1 MQLARNLCELF
12 EQIDI
17 NGDGTLE
24 WDEFTSYCVSQGL
37 ANDNSAA
44 DTITR
49 YKLQRAHH
57 CYKEGFDVIDN
68 MTSFVLNG
76 DEWDITKANII
87 RMARQKSKSTAT
99 KSSGDGKTASDDG
112 HGSGGNTSKKKMK
125 GGMTFVTCDRN
136 AIHKGTFSIRDPQT
150 GKLIERCGKG
160 VHKNSILAVCYIPC
174 MEYIVTSSSDL
185 TLGFWDSHK
194 HDLRQLMPVNEEM
207 HALHWVNAK
216 DAGLTIAGSNGVN
229 ADTNA
234 SMGSNSGTGESSG
247 EGSGGKN
254 SDGNHISSMAG
265 TLYTGGV
272 NGEITG
278 WDVVKM
284 FTEATLIGH
293 TDTVTAFLSIPTL
306 RLLVS
311 SSMDSTV
318 RIWNLR
324 SNAPLKVLRGHARG
338 VSSIAFSNEQRVLL
352 SCGFDHE
359 IFVWNPY
366 VETRTSGKLRG
377 HTCSVLSVTCVEG
390 TKEAISV
397 DMEGNMRIW
406 DLRTLMCVQTLTAH
420 EAEGGADNH
429 LYDHVHN
436 PNTPNPDMF
445 KDTNKKTGSNCLSWC
460 YVHHPA
466 GNRIMVATERHLR
479 VYAYDEVQDPRVADK
494 HVSNTLVYNPLTSSF
509 LTVGGQNCKNWDA
522 ATGKLLS
529 NFENIIEEDK
539 VEITAVCYD
548 DQYRQF
554 LLGDT
559 LGRIRMYQCA
569 NGQLLRDLVS
579 HSDGGEV
586 IAIMFNRVT
595 DCIYSSSSKGQL
607 IAQEDDG
614 EGTEEQDA
622 DGDAIVPPHNSMGD
636 NSGGGSGG
644 EGIGEDGDGDGDDT
658 HTDKNVGREAGEL
671 FRRTRHELVRF
682 FTRKYAPPC
691 EVTSLVQG
699 SALGLLAWGATDGD
713 VVIVDCVTGH
723 TEGVCIPATVE
734 STTLKARSPVTA
746 LTFLEPYPLLA
757 VSYGDGSIC
766 IWSVRPFYI
775 RQCPL
780 MIFYNY
786 KKPKIHV
793 SPALAASAPWVL
805 KRDVHPLG
813 ETVEVLKLCESQ
825 VLCVEDSCFSVSPF
839 FSLVTDVFYFYFGHD
854 PPPPPPPFRLG
865 RCR

>member
-37 ANDNSAA
+37 ANDLKTEGS
-44 DTITR
+44 IKR
-49 YKLQRAHH
+49 YKLLRSHH
-57 CYKEGFDVIDN
+57 CYNQGVGVVNN
-68 MTSFVLNG
+68 MATFILKG
-76 DEWDITKANII
+76 DEWNMAKANVL
-87 RMARQKSKSTAT
+87 RMARQNFKHKAVAT
-99 KSSGDGKTASDDG
+99 EGGSSND
-112 HGSGGNTSKKKMK
+112 NNNNNNNNNKKA

-136 AIHKGTFSIRDPQT
+136 AIHKGTFSMRDPRT
-150 GKLIERCGKG
+150 GKLVKRCGEG

-174 MEYIVTSSSDL
+174 MEYIVTSSADL

-207 HALHWVNAK
+207 LALHWVNSA
-216 DAGLTIAGSNGVN
+216 DAGIKNDNRNQDSHATNG
-229 ADTNA
+229 
-234 SMGSNSGTGESSG
+234 GSNSSSNGGGTTGG
-247 EGSGGKN
+247 GDNDKANKGKAGSIGQGQGRRRKASVLGKIH
-254 SDGNHISSMAG
+254 SKIRIG
-265 TLYTGGV
+265 TLYTGGISG
-272 NGEITG
+272 NITG
-278 WDVVKM
+278 WDVAHM
-284 FTEATLIGH
+284 FVDATLVGH
-293 TDTVTAFLSIPTL
+293 TDSVTSFLSIKSL

-338 VSSIAFSNEQRVLL
+338 ISSVAFSIEQRVLL

-397 DMEGNMRIW
+397 DVEGNMRIW
-406 DLRTLMCVQTLTAH
+406 DLRTLTCVQILADH
-420 EAEGGADNH
+420 EAAGSAGNH

-445 KDTNKKTGSNCLSWC
+445 KNVANATGGDCLSWC
-460 YVHHPA
+460 YIHHPD
-466 GNRIMVATERHLR
+466 GNRIMVATERYLR
-479 VYAYDEVQDPRVADK
+479 VYAYNEVDDPRVADIN
-494 HVSNTLVYNPLTSSF
+494 VSNSLVYNPLTSSF
-509 LTVGGQNCKNWDA
+509 LTAGGQSCKNWDA
-522 ATGKLLS
+522 VTGKLLHS
-529 NFENIIEEDK
+529 YDNIIEEDK

-586 IAIMFNRVT
+586 VAIMFNRVT
-595 DCIYSSSSKGQL
+595 DCIYSTSSKGQL

-614 EGTEEQDA
+614 EGTDEQNADENAIVPPLNPMADA
-622 DGDAIVPPHNSMGD
+622 DGDGND
-636 NSGGGSGG
+636 
-644 EGIGEDGDGDGDDT
+644 E
-658 HTDKNVGREAGEL
+658 NVGREAGEL
-671 FRRTRHELVRF
+671 FRMARHEVVST
-682 FTRKYAPPC
+682 FTRKAAPPC
-691 EVTSLVQG
+691 ETTALVQG
-699 SALGLLAWGATDGD
+699 PSLGLLAWGAVDGD
-713 VVIVDCVTGH
+713 VAIIDCVSGH
-723 TEGVCIPATVE
+723 TEGMCIAATIETDTQHV
-734 STTLKARSPVTA
+734 TKTPVTA

-757 VSYGDGSIC
+757 VAYGNGSIC

-780 MIFYNY
+780 MVFYNY
-786 KKPKIHV
+786 KKPKIHL
-793 SPALAASAPWVL
+793 SPALAASAPWIP
-805 KRDVHPLG
+805 KKEVHSMG
-813 ETVEVLKLCESQ
+813 ETVDVLKLCKCYFIKLLHLFLLFLHFFCNLTRNRLFLWF
-825 VLCVEDSCFSVSPF
+825 VLFC
-839 FSLVTDVFYFYFGHD
+839 
-854 PPPPPPPFRLG
+854 RLG
-865 RCR
+865 C